1 MITREEIVRIGVTL
15 TPAMLV
21 TAIGCL
27 LASSNVIGLAL
38 ALGGGIAL
46 GLSLIGG
53 LMVAATAQSPLHFSA
68 FAALASFLV
77 RIGGAGIAAVV
88 LIDHPHSS
96 MTLGALA
103 GCLIATLG
111 LDLWTW
117 SRVAQQADS
126 SLTRAKESARA

>member
-1 MITREEIVRIGVTL
+1 MITRDEIVRLGVTL
-15 TPAMLV
+15 SPAMLV

-53 LMVAATAQSPLHFSA
+53 LMVAATAKSPLHFSA
-68 FAALASFLV
+68 FAALASFMV
-77 RIGGAGIAAVV
+77 RIGGAGVAAVV
-88 LIDHPHSS
+88 LVDFTQSS
-96 MTLGALA
+96 MALGALA